1 LNTPY
6 KKYEFCTSKG
16 CIGVQMENG
25 KLDCP
30 MLPEECLF
38 TAKEFHRWLRDNG
51 FEIVK
56 KIEEV

>member
-1 LNTPY
+1 MKY

-16 CIGVQMENG
+16 CIGVQWENG
-25 KLDCP
+25 KLDCT
-30 MLPEECLF
+30 MLPDECLF

-56 KIEEV
+56 KEKAE

>member
-38 TAKEFHRWLRDNG
+38 TAKELHLWIDENG